1 MEDKYLHAIR
11 VLEERNAALVSQR
24 DAAVGDAQH
33 FHDENERLVQEVT
46 FLHEDVAYQ
55 KAALEEMKKKME
67 EKDEGAEANGL
78 DGEEEEE
85 LDESEVEKVVVV
97 VFVDGEKKNGRPWA

>member
-11 VLEERNAALVSQR
+11 VLEERNATLTSQR

-46 FLHEDVAYQ
+46 FLHGDVACQ

-67 EKDEGAEANGL
+67 KKDGGEEANGL
-78 DGEEEEE
+78 GGEEEEE
-85 LDESEVEKVVVV
+85 LDEGEVEKVVVV
-97 VFVDGEKKNGRPWA
+97 VFVDGEKKTGSPWA